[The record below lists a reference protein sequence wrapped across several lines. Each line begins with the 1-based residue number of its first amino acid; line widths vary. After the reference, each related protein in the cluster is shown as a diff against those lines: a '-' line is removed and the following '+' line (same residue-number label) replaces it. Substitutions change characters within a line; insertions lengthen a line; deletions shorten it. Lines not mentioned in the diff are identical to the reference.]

1 MHEIYEQALNH
12 ERDPSI
18 ALNRHLDK
26 AIRYGMD
33 APQAFTGFIEGILR
47 YAEDA
52 LTVHEP
58 SASSKLDHLE
68 KAGGT
73 NPPQQLQNRLAG
85 NADHFGCVLAL
96 ISSRC
101 VAE

>member
-33 APQAFTGFIEGILR
+33 APQAFTGFIEDIAVCRRRL
-47 YAEDA
+47 
-52 LTVHEP
+52 
-58 SASSKLDHLE
+58 
-68 KAGGT
+68 
-73 NPPQQLQNRLAG
+73 NR
-85 NADHFGCVLAL
+85 
-96 ISSRC
+96 S
-101 VAE
+101 